1 MSVFLMVMSLERVS
15 SPLIDIS
22 KATVAAAQFF
32 ALIDAPR
39 PEYGSIKDP
48 DVSASDDI
56 VFSDVTFAYP
66 SRPHV
71 KILNNLNLQIEAGKV
86 TAIVGPSGSG
96 KSTIVGL
103 IERWYTLHDQ
113 HIIAQA
119 VEKDK
124 KKNEEKRRK
133 GNDDLYEPV
142 YVEEKG
148 APIELKGSVLTSGHK
163 IDELDLKWWRSQ
175 IGLVQQEPFLF
186 NDTIENNVRFGLVGT
201 DLEHVSE
208 EVKSELVRAAC
219 KEAFADEFIDR
230 LPEVGRLLLTTTFRT
245 KHFIELCDPGRRCR
259 VEAFRRP
266 ETAFEHSQK
275 HCQEAKDS
283 YLGRGYK
290 FNRRSWGEN
299 RTGCSRQG
307 LQRSNNHHHCS
318 QTFYNHAG

>member
-1 MSVFLMVMSLERVS
+1 MVMSLERVS
-15 SPLIDIS
+15 NPLIDIS

-32 ALIDAPR
+32 AVIDAPR
-39 PEYGSIKDP
+39 PEYGNLKDP
-48 DVSASDDI
+48 DVSGSEDI

-71 KILNNLNLQIEAGKV
+71 KILDGLNLQIEAGKV

-103 IERWYTLHDQ
+103 IERWYTLRDQ

-124 KKNEEKRRK
+124 KKNEEKK
-133 GNDDLYEPV
+133 KKEYDDLYEPV

-148 APIELKGSVLTSGHK
+148 APIQLKGSISTSGYSL
-163 IDELDLKWWRSQ
+163 EEMDLKWWRSQ

-201 DLEHVSE
+201 DMEDASD
-208 EVKSELVRAAC
+208 EVKTELVRAAC

-230 LPEVGRLLLTTTFRT
+230 LPEV
-245 KHFIELCDPGRRCR
+245 
-259 VEAFRRP
+259 
-266 ETAFEHSQK
+266 S
-275 HCQEAKDS
+275 
-283 YLGRGYK
+283 
-290 FNRRSWGEN
+290 
-299 RTGCSRQG
+299 
-307 LQRSNNHHHCS
+307 
-318 QTFYNHAG
+318 